1 MAVLLLCDGDMHLV
15 GIDMGNLKIEHEI
28 IFYILLEKSEV
39 KGICFKVADIGL
51 IVIHKYSEQSHAM
64 DKGTSENMV
73 PEDFTDEKYD
83 TKADIYSLGVIFQE
97 LFALEMIE

>member
-1 MAVLLLCDGDMHLV
+1 
-15 GIDMGNLKIEHEI
+15 
-28 IFYILLEKSEV
+28 
-39 KGICFKVADIGL
+39 
-51 IVIHKYSEQSHAM
+51 M